1 MMNSALPVSIGN
13 AVSTSLRRAAAS
25 RTLQLFLIGGL
36 IFLIF
41 FYWRYAN
48 IPDEL
53 YQTRDDGIITM
64 SHARNL
70 VDYGF
75 IGVNPSGERVEGYS
89 APVQFWAYAAA
100 YALIGVDYHTFAAT
114 QTALCTFLLGAI
126 FILFFR
132 ENRQWAIAI
141 TALAALLLS
150 WHYSFLGWHGSG
162 MENAITHVL
171 FLAAAL
177 ILFNFARR
185 RRIVYP
191 WAIIVFL
198 VSISR
203 IDSIYYIAPMLVI
216 FSAWWWLTTRG
227 LQQRMRGCYFSL
239 AVIGLWLG
247 YNLWRYTY
255 FGDLTPNTAYAQG
268 IDAVGWLERL
278 QEYGW
283 GAVTQYSESYLVIF
297 IRQGVNILPL
307 ALPLLY
313 FARPS
318 RPSLLMFTIIGCIV
332 VAGCLSPF
340 FFGDARLDVS
350 RTTNHLAVFVV
361 LGLGLIIDQIK
372 DYRIKT
378 RKLLLA
384 LTSAMMVFGAIV
396 FNIYEIGHYELCCPP
411 SEFDLTRQQFDRLA
425 EQEQLHRPTVANP
438 DLGVVS
444 WHKHFNII
452 DLGRI
457 GSPVISKLYHPALD
471 LHLRWENG
479 RRVPPIISKLPRP
492 EMFHPISDYFFDYA
506 APDFIEIHASKW
518 TCKYYQSLLAH
529 PKFDRH
535 YHTIIPI
542 EFVPDTC
549 LPLNEKAPGIWIR
562 ADIMRTSE
570 SPERKLIDKL
580 SGNRS
585 IDALRQELASCQSAA
600 GNNCVYVARTA
611 YRFLPEF
618 RDAGLID
625 ELNQIFSASRTKDY
639 DLYLINGYRDG
650 QAHQKAIEFI
660 VNNWIAKVRQN
671 EPVIRSAYD
680 VFIRDNTLLYLKSGC
695 RETDTEARF
704 FLHLFPADAADL
716 SEGRNQYE
724 FNNFGFEFDDY
735 GMRVGGHCFA
745 ERRLPEYASNRI
757 RTGQYREDGQ
767 LWNGEFWI
775 GR

>member
-1 MMNSALPVSIGN
+1 MTATIPLPVTIGN
-13 AVSTSLRRAAAS
+13 AVSTPLRRAAAS

-36 IFLIF
+36 IFLLF

-53 YQTRDDGIITM
+53 YQTRDDGVITM

-70 VDYGF
+70 VEYGF
-75 IGVNPSGERVEGYS
+75 IGVNPSGGRVEGYS

-100 YALIGVDYHTFAAT
+100 YALTGADYHTFAAT
-114 QTALCTFLLGAI
+114 QTAICTFLLGAI

-132 ENRQWAIAI
+132 ENRRWAILI

-150 WHYSFLGWHGSG
+150 WHYSFISWHGSG

-198 VSISR
+198 ASISR
-203 IDSIYYIAPMLVI
+203 IDSIYYIAPILVI
-216 FSAWWWLTTRG
+216 FSLYWWLTSSGVR
-227 LQQRMRGCYFSL
+227 QRIKGCYFSL
-239 AVIGLWLG
+239 TVIVLWLA
-247 YNLWRYTY
+247 YNLWRYVY

-268 IDAVGWLERL
+268 IEAIGWLERIR
-278 QEYGW
+278 EYGW
-283 GAVTQYSESYLVIF
+283 GAVTLYAESYLVIF
-297 IRQGVNILPL
+297 IRQGANILPL

-313 FARPS
+313 FAPPS
-318 RPSLLMFTIIGCIV
+318 RPSLLMFTIIGCIIV
-332 VAGCLSPF
+332 TGGLSPF
-340 FFGDARLDVS
+340 FFGDARIDVS
-350 RTTNHLAVFVV
+350 RTTNHMAVFVA
-361 LGLGLIIDQIK
+361 LCLGLIIYQIK

-378 RKLLLA
+378 RKPLLIM
-384 LTSAMMVFGAIV
+384 TSAMMVLGAIA
-396 FNIYEIGHYELCCPP
+396 FNIYEIDHYELCCPT

-457 GSPVISKLYHPALD
+457 GSPVISKLYDPVLN
-471 LHLRWENG
+471 LRLRWENW
-479 RRVPPIISKLPRP
+479 RRVPPFISMLPRLD
-492 EMFHPISDYFFDYA
+492 SNYFFDYA
-506 APDFIEIHASKW
+506 APDFIEIHASSW
-518 TCKYYQSLLAH
+518 TCRYYQSLLFH

-535 YHTIIPI
+535 YHTISPI
-542 EFVPDTC
+542 EFVPDSC
-549 LPLNEKAPGIWIR
+549 RPLNKKAPGFWIR

-570 SPERKLIDKL
+570 SPERKLIDTL
-580 SGNRS
+580 SNNLS
-585 IDALRQELASCQSAA
+585 TDALRQELASCQSAA
-600 GNNCVYVARTA
+600 GNNCVYIARTA

-618 RDAGLID
+618 RNAGLID

-660 VNNWIAKVRQN
+660 VNNWIAKVRQD
-671 EPVIRSAYD
+671 EPIIRSAYE
-680 VFIRDNTLLYLKSGC
+680 VFIYDNTLLYLKSGC
-695 RETDTEARF
+695 RESDVEARF
-704 FLHLFPADAADL
+704 FLHLFPADAGDL
-716 SEGRNQYE
+716 AEGRDQYG

-735 GMRVGGHCFA
+735 GIRVGGHCFA

-757 RTGQYREDGQ
+757 RTGQYLEDEK
-767 LWNGEFWI
+767 LWQGEFQI
-775 GR
+775 ER